1 MQFIKSATVV
11 VLVTM
16 ILFATSHSDSLLGFV
31 STAQAS
37 SVENTRSDVIVKMER
52 LVEDADFNLAN
63 RDHFLRKQ
71 RIEHY
76 LEQAR
81 RFDTHEWYYNREDAL
96 KRANNILSHHERM
109 QSSTYASL

>member
-1 MQFIKSATVV
+1 MQFIKSAGVV
-11 VLVTM
+11 ALVTA
-16 ILFATSHSDSLLGFV
+16 LLVATSHSDLLVGFV
-31 STAQAS
+31 PTAQAS
-37 SVENTRSDVIVKMER
+37 SAEDSRADAIAKMEQ
-52 LVEDADFNLAN
+52 LVEKTDFNLAN

-81 RFDTHEWYYNREDAL
+81 RFDAHEWYYNRDDAL
-96 KRANNILSHHERM
+96 RRAENILGHHERM